1 MKRDPPAG
9 EPVAE
14 PSVLAGAPYDAPAQP
29 DKPSF
34 LRQHRWQTL
43 GVLIVIAGLAT
54 LAVRWWLGPQVTT
67 ESILRR
73 DFVQTVVAS
82 GHVETPHRVDVGAQ
96 ITGKVLRIPV
106 AEGQSVKAGDVLVEL
121 DATELSATGR
131 QADVAVLQ
139 AQARLRQLQEVRAPV
154 AAQTLRQA
162 QATLANARAAQ
173 ARSQEL
179 FDKGFIGQAALDDAR
194 KTGEVADAQMRA
206 AQKQLESTGATGSD
220 RALAVAEVAGAQ
232 ANAQAAR
239 ARAAYTVITAPLAG
253 TLIARSVEVGDVVQ
267 PGKVLMTLS
276 PRGATQLV
284 VQIDEKN
291 LALLAVGQGA
301 LASADAYP
309 AQRFAATLGYI
320 NPGVNA
326 TTGAVEVKLDV
337 ASPPA
342 VLKQDMTVSVDIEVA
357 RRPKALIA
365 SIAAVHDA
373 DSTAPWVLRVE
384 GRHAVRRAVHLGL
397 RSGGLAELIDVS
409 DGLAEGD
416 SVVTTPATLAPG
428 ARIRAVAAPASA
440 ATSGSA
446 AVSASPSANGSAPA
460 SAPR

>member
-1 MKRDPPAG
+1 MNRNAPLG
-9 EPVAE
+9 ESVAE
-14 PSVLAGAPYDAPAQP
+14 PGQAAAAPHDLAAQP
-29 DKPSF
+29 DKPTF
-34 LRQHRWQTL
+34 LRKHRWRAL
-43 GVLIVIAGLAT
+43 GALVVVGVLGM
-54 LAVRWWLGPQVTT
+54 LAVRWWLGTPVAT
-67 ESILRR
+67 EPILRR
-73 DFVQTVVAS
+73 DFVQTIVAS
-82 GHVETPHRVDVGAQ
+82 GHVEAPHRVDVGAQ
-96 ITGKVLRIPV
+96 ITGKVMRIPV

-121 DATELSATGR
+121 EAAELSAAGR

-139 AQARLRQLQEVRAPV
+139 AQARLRKLQEVQAPV

-194 KTGEVADAQMRA
+194 KTGELADAQMLA
-206 AQKQLESTGATGSD
+206 TQKQLEGTGITGSD
-220 RALAVAEVAGAQ
+220 RALAVADVAGAR
-232 ANAQAAR
+232 ASAQAAR
-239 ARAAYTVITAPLAG
+239 ARAGYAVITAPLDG

-291 LALLAVGQGA
+291 LALLALGQSA
-301 LASADAYP
+301 LVSADAY
-309 AQRFAATLGYI
+309 AKQLFAATVGYI

-342 VLKQDMTVSVDIEVA
+342 VLKQDMTVSIDIEVA
-357 RRPKALIA
+357 RRRKALIVPL
-365 SIAAVHDA
+365 AAVRDA
-373 DSTAPWVLRVE
+373 DTAAAWVLRVE
-384 GRHAVRRAVHLGL
+384 GRHAVRRAVHIGL
-397 RSGGLAELIDVS
+397 RSGGLAELIDAI
-409 DGLAEGD
+409 DGLVEGD
-416 SVVTTPATLAPG
+416 SVVTAPTTLTTG
-428 ARIRAVAAPASA
+428 ARIRA
-440 ATSGSA
+440 A
-446 AVSASPSANGSAPA
+446 AVSATASASA

>member
-1 MKRDPPAG
+1 M
-9 EPVAE
+9 V
-14 PSVLAGAPYDAPAQP
+14 V
-29 DKPSF
+29 
-34 LRQHRWQTL
+34 
-43 GVLIVIAGLAT
+43 VAGLGT

-82 GHVETPHRVDVGAQ
+82 GRVEAPHRVDVGAQ

-121 DATELSATGR
+121 EAAELNAAGR
-131 QADVAVLQ
+131 QADVAVVQ
-139 AQARLRQLQEVRAPV
+139 AQARLRQLQEVQAPV

-162 QATLANARAAQ
+162 QVNLANARAAQ

-194 KTGEVADAQMRA
+194 KAGELADAQMRA
-206 AQKQLESTGATGSD
+206 TQKQLESTGATGSD
-220 RALAVAEVAGAQ
+220 RALAVADVAGAR
-232 ANAQAAR
+232 ASAQAAR
-239 ARAAYTVITAPLAG
+239 ARAGYAVIAAPLAG
-253 TLIARSVEVGDVVQ
+253 TLIARNVEVGDVVQ

-291 LALLAVGQGA
+291 LALLALGQGA
-301 LASADAYP
+301 LVSADAY
-309 AQRFAATLGYI
+309 ATQRFAATVGYI

-357 RRPKALIA
+357 RRPKALIVPL
-365 SIAAVHDA
+365 AAVHDA

-384 GRHAVRRAVHLGL
+384 VRHAVRRTVHLGL
-397 RSGGLAELIDVS
+397 RG
-409 DGLAEGD
+409 DGLAEVTDGLVEGD
-416 SVVTTPATLAPG
+416 SIVTTPTTLAPG
-428 ARIRAVAAPASA
+428 ARVRNAAAS
-440 ATSGSA
+440 TSGSA
-446 AVSASPSANGSAPA
+446 IGSAPA
-460 SAPR
+460 SAPH